1 MARPGLVP
9 LFVDTSLHTH
19 LAIAVSP
26 NDTVASVKRKF
37 ASEHGL
43 CFPEVGRIDIEALI
57 TRWQGKEY
65 RLSETMSIPV
75 VLQMEGGCFLK
86 ALVATQLQPHTEI
99 TTLKKKRKRNIA
111 SFEDTTT
118 ITTTLRPTESSR
130 GGGEEFQVTGH
141 GENRP
146 SNDSYC
152 DAKKGE
158 SRKAERNDASIAVC
172 EAEYIKEAPLCLE
185 KAKDIFRKKSRH
197 DSKSPEIPEGP
208 AKKKAKNDD
217 ANKKVVRKDGDII
230 KKDGSLLEV
239 TQTIDTVVLTEKKKK
254 QRDRT
259 KTKGP
264 CSDLP
269 SEVKHKPQVEDRNQ
283 VHPDIDTDNQP
294 VVCFAGPTEVVN
306 TSLKKKCKRNA
317 SSEDPTTLRLTP
329 TQSRKGGEEEFQGHG
344 ENKQLNDSYCDA
356 KKGKSRKAETNEA
369 EYIKEAPLFL
379 AKEKDI
385 SGNNSRHDSESPEII
400 KHKPQVEEDRNQV
413 SLSHKEKTEKPGE
426 KDTWSGSHEGGNTKK
441 KREGDK
447 KDIMSSCHEY
457 NPKEAAITEMAAE
470 VQLEAASSTYSNN
483 VVLCKE
489 LLPPCKKNLLVLDI
503 NGILVDITSDYNYQQ
518 YPDFKLSGKLGFKRP
533 FCVDFLKF
541 CFANFEVGVWSSRKQ
556 YNLAEAVHHL
566 FGEMKNKL
574 LFCWDQSKCTDTKF
588 ETVEKKPLFFKELN
602 KLWEKVE
609 ANLPWEKG
617 RFTPSNTLLVDD
629 SPCKALRNPPYTAI
643 FPYPYTFYKKEDNSL
658 GRGGEMRIYL
668 EKVAAVENIP
678 EFVKE
683 NPFGQSAITPHQHPQ
698 WNYYYGILE
707 ALKRLAPAF

>member
-197 DSKSPEIPEGP
+197 DS
-208 AKKKAKNDD
+208 
-217 ANKKVVRKDGDII
+217 
-230 KKDGSLLEV
+230 
-239 TQTIDTVVLTEKKKK
+239 
-254 QRDRT
+254 
-259 KTKGP
+259 
-264 CSDLP
+264 
-269 SEVKHKPQVEDRNQ
+269 
-283 VHPDIDTDNQP
+283 
-294 VVCFAGPTEVVN
+294 
-306 TSLKKKCKRNA
+306 
-317 SSEDPTTLRLTP
+317 
-329 TQSRKGGEEEFQGHG
+329 
-344 ENKQLNDSYCDA
+344 
-356 KKGKSRKAETNEA
+356 
-369 EYIKEAPLFL
+369 
-379 AKEKDI
+379 
-385 SGNNSRHDSESPEII
+385 ESPEI
-400 KHKPQVEEDRNQV
+400 
-413 SLSHKEKTEKPGE
+413 PGE

-556 YNLAEAVHHL
+556 YNLVEAVHHL

-643 FPYPYTFYKKEDNSL
+643 FPYPYTFYNKEDNSL
-658 GRGGEMRIYL
+658 GRGGEMRMYL

>member
-197 DSKSPEIPEGP
+197 DSKSPEIP
-208 AKKKAKNDD
+208 
-217 ANKKVVRKDGDII
+217 
-230 KKDGSLLEV
+230 
-239 TQTIDTVVLTEKKKK
+239 
-254 QRDRT
+254 
-259 KTKGP
+259 
-264 CSDLP
+264 
-269 SEVKHKPQVEDRNQ
+269 
-283 VHPDIDTDNQP
+283 
-294 VVCFAGPTEVVN
+294 
-306 TSLKKKCKRNA
+306 
-317 SSEDPTTLRLTP
+317 
-329 TQSRKGGEEEFQGHG
+329 GHG

>member
-329 TQSRKGGEEEFQGHG
+329 TQSRKGGEEEFQG
-344 ENKQLNDSYCDA
+344 
-356 KKGKSRKAETNEA
+356 
-369 EYIKEAPLFL
+369 
-379 AKEKDI
+379 
-385 SGNNSRHDSESPEII
+385 
-400 KHKPQVEEDRNQV
+400 
-413 SLSHKEKTEKPGE
+413 E